1 MSTFQVQSLQTWKN
15 EVLQSQSFVTQEVKR
30 EHEYN
35 SYNSSLEIQN
45 TLARAE
51 MLNKMGESIVTQ
63 GMSTQSTMDTNK
75 QLQLEKTCAELQSQV
90 I

>member
-1 MSTFQVQSLQTWKN
+1 MQSLQNWKT
-15 EVLQSQSFVTQEVKR
+15 EVLQSQTSVTQEMKR

-51 MLNKMGESIVTQ
+51 MIHKMGGNTMATQ
-63 GMSTQSTMDTNK
+63 QSVTMDTGK
-75 QLQLEKTCAELQSQV
+75 QRELEKTCVSLQSQV
-90 I
+90 G

>member
-1 MSTFQVQSLQTWKN
+1 M
-15 EVLQSQSFVTQEVKR
+15 LQSQTFVTQEVKR

-51 MLNKMGESIVTQ
+51 MLNKMGESMGSH
-63 GMSTQSTMDTNK
+63 GMGTQSTVDTNR
-75 QLQLEKTCAELQSQV
+75 QLELEKTCASLQSQV
-90 I
+90 GIVYKRRGRLLC